1 MVLDNKV
8 ETAVNILKEHGTTL
22 KDISEHVNQTTK
34 MKKSISY
41 NTSSQSQISAAVIHG
56 LLAANPTEIKL
67 IPQLTVYDRRTL
79 FVKLINNFNTV
90 KPIEKNNIL
99 YLPAPSSP
107 PQRPIENGSD
117 QEQNAALIVTQLK
130 IPQITEEDAAD
141 ALVSLLF

>member
-1 MVLDNKV
+1 
-8 ETAVNILKEHGTTL
+8 
-22 KDISEHVNQTTK
+22 
-34 MKKSISY
+34 
-41 NTSSQSQISAAVIHG
+41 
-56 LLAANPTEIKL
+56 
-67 IPQLTVYDRRTL
+67 
-79 FVKLINNFNTV
+79 LINNFNTV